1 MNNNPPSQAELI
13 DAIELATR
21 QAVNELFAQH
31 AEQFY
36 YLTLITGGEA
46 LSPVLSAWSV
56 EALERAISI
65 AADKD
70 EARFNLEWC
79 YASSPYFCFGEE
91 YFREV
96 ERLFDLRPDID
107 SFKDDSEESWQAEY
121 ELRLGAMEEAL
132 ARLDRT
138 GMFGIGEARNRIV
151 VNAEVMPPDYSN
163 TVRAQRLNPPAAIRD
178 WLIHV
183 AEY

>member
-1 MNNNPPSQAELI
+1 MSSNPPSQAELT
-13 DAIELATR
+13 DAIESATR
-21 QAVNELFAQH
+21 QAVTELFAQH
-31 AEQFY
+31 CEQFY
-36 YLTLITGGEA
+36 YLTLITVGEA

-56 EALERAISI
+56 EALERA
-65 AADKD
+65 
-70 EARFNLEWC
+70 
-79 YASSPYFCFGEE
+79 
-91 YFREV
+91 
-96 ERLFDLRPDID
+96 
-107 SFKDDSEESWQAEY
+107 

-132 ARLDRT
+132 ARLDRM
-138 GMFGIGEARNRIV
+138 GIFGTGEARNRIV